1 MNYTVF
7 AFVSLQNSWRQ
18 KKRLINHPNTR
29 HNMINSKKKYKQYSM
44 AVERMDL
51 SIFTT
56 QLGKAS
62 EKNQSNLKSKSDFDT
77 VDKCQKEG

>member
-1 MNYTVF
+1 
-7 AFVSLQNSWRQ
+7 
-18 KKRLINHPNTR
+18 
-29 HNMINSKKKYKQYSM
+29 MINSKKKYKQYSM